1 MEKLQNQQIPFDES
15 IIRSYRNKRGKYTA
29 WNMLEPLCLIDLIDC
44 LRKSIKKLAKDFL
57 TFELENENFLEEYNF
72 ICLNVD
78 LNSSKFR

>member
-1 MEKLQNQQIPFDES
+1 
-15 IIRSYRNKRGKYTA
+15 
-29 WNMLEPLCLIDLIDC
+29 MLEPLCLIDLIDC